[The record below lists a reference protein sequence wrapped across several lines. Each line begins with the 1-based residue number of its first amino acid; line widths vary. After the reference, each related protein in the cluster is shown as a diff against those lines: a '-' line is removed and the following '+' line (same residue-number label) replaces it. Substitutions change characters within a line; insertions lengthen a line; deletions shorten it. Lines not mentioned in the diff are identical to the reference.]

1 MLKHLF
7 SGAMLA
13 LVLICA
19 AFGAGV
25 GFLFHHM
32 LAGAIIGAML
42 PLGIS
47 AIMVLVGLM
56 FYGLAMRFFNR
67 AGG

>member
-1 MLKHLF
+1 MLRHLF
-7 SGAMLA
+7 SAAMLA
-13 LVLICA
+13 VIVICA
-19 AFGAGV
+19 AFGAGL

-32 LAGAIIGAML
+32 VAGAIIGALL
-42 PLGIS
+42 PLGVT
-47 AIMVLVGLM
+47 AIFTLVGLM